1 MGQANIKQIELRV
14 QNLDCEHDAAA
25 IERGLADFPGLLAL
39 QVYPKSAKV
48 AMSFDPADTSAEA
61 LKEKLASLGF
71 PERHWPR
78 LVNAT
83 EEEASVEGF
92 GVAPWYYEQVAVVRS
107 KRGDL
112 DGELEILRRFA
123 RQQHAPGARPPKLLL
138 RMRKVEVKLRD
149 A

>member
-1 MGQANIKQIELRV
+1 MGHMGLGTGSGFVDGKHYTTYVDAVKQLKREGRLDEAEL
-14 QNLDCEHDAAA
+14 
-25 IERGLADFPGLLAL
+25 LLL
-39 QVYPKSAKV
+39 
-48 AMSFDPADTSAEA
+48 
-61 LKEKLASLGF
+61 
-71 PERHWPR
+71 R

-92 GVAPWYYEQVAVVRS
+92 GVAPWYDEQVAILRS

-123 RQQHAPGARPPKLLL
+123 RQQRAPGARPPKLLL